1 MTEPIVAIVRKSN
14 KWPSVRSFN
23 IHTLPQ
29 PAHRHHR
36 ARAAVSARPD
46 VDCVHTL
53 DTLDSVHTLDSVRK
67 ISPCGHW
74 TLRTGHVA
82 AETERG
88 HHAAPAAPPP
98 GGPTPRPALAHG
110 APPPAPARTHRA
122 LPRLT
127 LAQFLFNRLSRRF
140 SRPRIGVNR
149 YPPPPPP
156 TPPPVTLT
164 KQLQVIK

>member
-46 VDCVHTL
+46 VDSVETL
-53 DTLDSVHTLDSVRK
+53 DTLDSVHTLDSVRT

-74 TLRTGHVA
+74 TLWTGHVA

-98 GGPTPRPALAHG
+98 GGPAPRPRPG
-110 APPPAPARTHRA
+110 TWSTAP
-122 LPRLT
+122 
-127 LAQFLFNRLSRRF
+127 
-140 SRPRIGVNR
+140 RPRPDTQGFAQADSGAV
-149 YPPPPPP
+149 P
-156 TPPPVTLT
+156 
-164 KQLQVIK
+164 LQQIVPQILQAEDWS